1 MGILLEFNSFTDL
14 LFNRKY
20 LKIRS
25 LSFELLNKMLTLNH
39 QINICIY

>member
-1 MGILLEFNSFTDL
+1 MLGLLAGYQIYMEILLEFNSRMDI

-25 LSFELLNKMLTLNH
+25 LSFEL
-39 QINICIY
+39 